1 MKMLPKSK
9 KEFKQDMK
17 ASLTR
22 GHIDFIL
29 SVAAERK
36 LSFSQALNW
45 IIDQEMNRELYQLLN
60 RSA

>member
-1 MKMLPKSK
+1 MKVLPKTN
-9 KEFKQDMK
+9 KEHKQEMK
-17 ASLTR
+17 AALTK

-36 LSFSQALNW
+36 LSFSAALNW
-45 IIDQEMNRELYQLLN
+45 IVDQEMNRELYLLLN

>member
-1 MKMLPKSK
+1 MKMLPKTH
-9 KEFKQDMK
+9 KERKQEIN
-17 ASLTR
+17 ASLTK

-36 LSFSQALNW
+36 LSFSAALNW
-45 IIDQEMNRELYQLLN
+45 IVDQEMNRELYQLLN

>member
-45 IIDQEMNRELYQLLN
+45 IVDQEMNRELYQLLN